1 MRTALPRN
9 LFLALAASALVACGQ
24 QPAPK
29 GGFAGFPPAE
39 VSVATVTLKS
49 IPVTFEYVGQTNG
62 SKEVEVRA
70 RVTGIL
76 ERKLFQEGTPVKA
89 GQTLFVIDPKPLAA
103 QTSAFEAEL
112 ARAQAQKAQAEREAS
127 RLKPLAE
134 RRAVGQK
141 EADDAASNV
150 DLAVAAVR
158 SAQARLNEIKL
169 NLGYTRVVA
178 PISGLS
184 SRAPK
189 SEGSLVN
196 ANETLLTTIS
206 QVNPIWVT
214 FSIAENEQQGINR
227 SVAGGRLTL
236 PRDNGFDVTIR
247 LSDGST
253 FPRKGRINFADTRIN
268 PATGT
273 YEMRAEIPNADGALK
288 PGQFV
293 RVKLAGATRNE
304 AIAVP
309 QVAVLDGPQ
318 GKFVYVV
325 ERDKEGKDV
334 AGVRPV
340 VLGDWV
346 VAGSESTTPNQ
357 WIVESGLKPGD
368 QVIIDGVAKLRPGA
382 PIKLAGAAA
391 PGTPAASG
399 APAKDAAPGPPA
411 PPGAPAKDSAP
422 GSPAPPGAP
431 AKDAP
436 PTPGGPPAPGAPTK
450 DAPKEENAKSKAS
463 PAR

>member
-1 MRTALPRN
+1 MPPPVLNSPLRN
-9 LFLALAASALVACGQ
+9 VLLALAASALVACGQ
-24 QPAPK
+24 PPPPA
-29 GGFAGFPPAE
+29 GFAGFPPAE
-39 VSVATVTLKS
+39 VSVAVVAPKS

-76 ERKLFQEGTPVKA
+76 ERKLFQEGAPVKA
-89 GQTLFVIDPKPLAA
+89 GQPLFVIDPKPLAA
-103 QTSAFEAEL
+103 QTAAFEAEV
-112 ARAQAQKAQAEREAS
+112 ARAQAQKAQAERESS

-158 SAQARLNEIKL
+158 AAEAKLSEMKL
-169 NLGYTRVVA
+169 NLAYTRVVA

-227 SVAGGRLTL
+227 AVAAGRLTL
-236 PRDNGFDVTIR
+236 PRDNGFDVAIR

-253 FPRKGRINFADTRIN
+253 FPRQGRINFADTRIN

-273 YEMRAEIPNADGALK
+273 YEMRAEIPNADAALK

-293 RVKLAGATRNE
+293 RVKLTGAIRND

-325 ERDKEGKDV
+325 ERDKDGKDV

-346 VAGSESTTPNQ
+346 VAGSDAARPNQ

-368 QVIIDGVAKLRPGA
+368 PLIVDGVAKLRPGA
-382 PIKLAGAAA
+382 PIKLAS
-391 PGTPAASG
+391 TP
-399 APAKDAAPGPPA
+399 
-411 PPGAPAKDSAP
+411 AP
-422 GSPAPPGAP
+422 GS
-431 AKDAP
+431 
-436 PTPGGPPAPGAPTK
+436 PPAPGAQVK
-450 DAPKEENAKSKAS
+450 DAAPAPGGPATPGAPANDAAPAPIGPPAPSAPAKDVAKKENAKTSVP